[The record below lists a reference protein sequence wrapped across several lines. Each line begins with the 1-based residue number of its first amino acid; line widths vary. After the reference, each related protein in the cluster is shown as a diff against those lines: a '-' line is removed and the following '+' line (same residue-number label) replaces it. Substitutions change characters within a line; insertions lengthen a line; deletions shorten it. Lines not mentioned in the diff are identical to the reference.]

1 MSERA
6 AVPRPA
12 STTAAL
18 ALNIAAAVLAVHGML
33 LGLAGAMKAA
43 FPAAFEA
50 IGAVVMWVLLV
61 PALVLTR
68 PFTPLFWKLGLM
80 NAPGWFAWPKPLGV
94 VLAYV
99 SWIAALLVLAWL
111 VRLSGRNPGTGG

>member
-6 AVPRPA
+6 AAPRPA

-18 ALNIAAAVLAVHGML
+18 ALNIAAAALAVHGVL

-43 FPAAFEA
+43 FPAAYEA
-50 IGAVVMWVLLV
+50 AGVVVMWVLLV

-68 PFTPLFWKLGLM
+68 PFTPLLWKLGLM
-80 NAPGWFAWPKPLGV
+80 NAPGWFAWPSPLGV
-94 VLAYV
+94 ALAYAA
-99 SWIAALLVLAWL
+99 WIAALLVLAWL
-111 VRLSGRNPGTGG
+111 VRLAGRNPGTGG